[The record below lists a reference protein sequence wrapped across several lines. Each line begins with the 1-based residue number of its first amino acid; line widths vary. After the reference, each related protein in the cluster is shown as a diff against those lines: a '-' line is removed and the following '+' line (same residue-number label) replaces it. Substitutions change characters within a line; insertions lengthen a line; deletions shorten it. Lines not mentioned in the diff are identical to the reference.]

1 MSNEINFVKSGV
13 TDMLKIKIWTG
24 GYLINS
30 FTGFCIVIQVALRF
44 VIIAHCKRVVTANED
59 LSRIDARGGTG
70 QFIGF
75 MAVMILA

>member
-1 MSNEINFVKSGV
+1 
-13 TDMLKIKIWTG
+13 MLKIKVDKGIFNKLF
-24 GYLINS
+24 YRFLHRNS
-30 FTGFCIVIQVALRF
+30 GRVYVFRDNRSLR
-44 VIIAHCKRVVTANED
+44 ACRVVTANED

>member
-1 MSNEINFVKSGV
+1 MSIQINFVKSDMI
-13 TDMLKIKIWTG
+13 DMLKITMGIFNKLFYGI
-24 GYLINS
+24 LHRNS
-30 FTGFCIVIQVALRF
+30 GRVTFRNNRSLQAC
-44 VIIAHCKRVVTANED
+44 RVVTANED